1 MKSVRSIFASS
12 TPRLVLVALLSAVA
26 ITCGGRA
33 EPAQDSRGLDCTDQ
47 ALVDSYD
54 IELRASIIE
63 EGVETNTTLWIRHKS
78 GKNYHSVSI
87 HDGQTYEIVLIEGK
101 TTLVK
106 WPDSDWEEYD
116 VLTRNEQDDDAE
128 TWMMGSS
135 SIFLEGTV
143 CPNLEGLTLQ
153 GKENL
158 DGRTVSKYSA
168 PPIFGNQTE
177 YFVDNDGLLV
187 RIETTVQ
194 TLGIHGTQFYVTNLS
209 GFGEPNVIIDPF
221 GDISPAPTAT
231 PYPPEILAP
240 FPSSTPTPISTA
252 TATSGPSR
260 KITVIVPPPEP
271 TAVTPKVV
279 ERVVEVIPAP
289 SFGSPT
295 PDPPAVNVTVD
306 PETGEMT
313 LQVPVVKEFA
323 PPTSAVEVI
332 KEVPVV
338 AEKVTSQDVREVVK
352 VVPVVTASR
361 GQRDDPTPTPS
372 PTAATLPKIGRIEK
386 GFPDVTIAPDTSLI
400 LWLKVFDLEG
410 NSNEALGLDASF
422 EWSVNPSTATISDG
436 YGNLNASQ
444 ISFKPQTTGVNTITA
459 TLDQSQC
466 ADVCEAQF
474 TVTVAE
480 PSL

>member
-26 ITCGGRA
+26 ITCGGKA
-33 EPAQDSRGLDCTDQ
+33 EPVQDSHALGCTDQ

-54 IELRASIIE
+54 VEHRFSIIE
-63 EGVETNTTLWIRHKS
+63 DGVETDTTVWITHKS
-78 GKNYHSVSI
+78 GENYHMVSI
-87 HDGQTYEIVLIEGK
+87 HDGQRHEIVSIEGK
-101 TTLVK
+101 TSLMR
-106 WPDSDWEEYD
+106 WPDSDWEEND
-116 VLTRNEQDDDAE
+116 VLTRDEQDDDDE
-128 TWMMGSS
+128 TSRIWS
-135 SIFLEGTV
+135 SIFFREGTA
-143 CPNLEGLTLQ
+143 CPNLDHLTPQ
-153 GKENL
+153 SDENL
-158 DGRTVSKYSA
+158 DGLNIAIYSLT
-168 PPIFGNQTE
+168 IFGTHSE
-177 YFVDNDGLLV
+177 YFVDEDGLLV
-187 RIETTVQ
+187 RIERTVQ
-194 TLGIHGTQFYVTNLS
+194 TNSPHGTEFHVISFS
-209 GFGEPNVIIDPF
+209 GFGEPNIIIDPF

-231 PYPPEILAP
+231 PYPPEILAR

-252 TATSGPSR
+252 TATSAPSR

-279 ERVVEVIPAP
+279 ERVVEVILAP

-436 YGNLNASQ
+436 YGNLDASQ
-444 ISFKPQTTGVNTITA
+444 ISFKPQTTGVYTITA

-480 PSL
+480 PSR